1 LDWSPTNIREAKKLE
16 VFLHDHAKALE
27 ALHHHQHT
35 STFQQNTE
43 GPSTTADQGN
53 RTKSCS
59 FLSRLRRLVKAAR
72 TKILEIVDGKPKI
85 MGTNAGKMLMATLA
99 LWPAALFVLWLFMHN
114 QIMAAREL
122 GRSTS
127 EPDAYGLQDKILMEK
142 IQENDRRISA
152 LTVSQLSLGARVA
165 NWEESTPISHG

>member
-1 LDWSPTNIREAKKLE
+1 
-16 VFLHDHAKALE
+16 
-27 ALHHHQHT
+27 
-35 STFQQNTE
+35 
-43 GPSTTADQGN
+43 
-53 RTKSCS
+53 
-59 FLSRLRRLVKAAR
+59 LRRLVKAAR
-72 TKILEIVDGKPKI
+72 TKILEIVDGKSKI
-85 MGTNAGKMLMATLA
+85 MGTNAGKVLMATLA
-99 LWPAALFVLWLFMHN
+99 LSTMPAALFVLWLFMHMCAIMICLCHSLLISIVIMLIQGHN

-127 EPDAYGLQDKILMEK
+127 EPNAHGLQDKILMEK